1 MGETRIAYRILLE
14 NGRTE
19 KKEER
24 GLQKKKKKDMNL
36 RYIESLMDL
45 AQNGVQVWA
54 SLLAVLNLMF
64 LLSDS

>member
-1 MGETRIAYRILLE
+1 MLE